1 MPFPARVMPFPFADS
16 LRRHITTNLAAFER
30 RELPLESRRAAAVAV
45 ALLPDPVPERPEGR
59 ACFVLTVRTDLGR
72 HSGQFALPGG
82 RRDPG
87 ETVEEAAL
95 RELEEEV
102 GLAVPPSAVLGLL
115 DDYPSRSG
123 FVITPVVVWGEASG
137 ALEPDPSEVA
147 AVFRVGLDELDRTE
161 HPILSSI
168 PESDRPVLSL
178 AIRGHRVYAPT
189 AAILYQFLE
198 VALRGRPTRVA
209 DYEDPVFAWR

>member
-1 MPFPARVMPFPFADS
+1 MSFPFTAN
-16 LRRHITTNLAAFER
+16 LRRRLAANLAAFER
-30 RELPLESRRAAAVAV
+30 RELPLEGRRAAAVAV
-45 ALLPDPVPERPEGR
+45 ALLPDRAPERRTDR
-59 ACFVLTVRTDLGR
+59 ACFVLTVRTALGR

-87 ETVEEAAL
+87 ETPEEAAL

-102 GLAVPPSAVLGLL
+102 GLAVPPDAVLGLL

-123 FVITPVVVWGEASG
+123 FVITPVVVWGEGAG
-137 ALEPDPSEVA
+137 ALEPDPGEVA
-147 AVFRVGLDELDRTE
+147 AVFRVALEELDRPE
-161 HPILSSI
+161 QPILSSI

-178 AIRGHRVYAPT
+178 SIRGHRVYAPT
-189 AAILYQFLE
+189 AAVLYQFLE
-198 VALRGRPTRVA
+198 VALRGRSTRVA